1 MKTRVTIYDIAK
13 TAGVSP
19 ATVSRMIHQPNIVTE
34 KTRNKIL
41 DAFAVHQISPEDLST
56 RSKNSQIP
64 GKRNALSSPTILVCL
79 PTWANPFYNDI
90 LEGITDYLRQ
100 EHCHMIVTQEIPQRS
115 TMFSFFNYCASLQIA
130 GIIIMYPLSED
141 ILRQLHSAYPVVP
154 CSEYNP
160 FYTKIPYVSIDDYA
174 VSKAAIAHL
183 IGAGC
188 KKIAFFSS
196 SYDYRYVQNR
206 YRAYKEMLVGNGMAV
221 RPEYVIQVSDF
232 SYQRILTAAHHFFR
246 LAEPP
251 DAIFSTSD
259 KHAHAAIK
267 AGLSM
272 GFSIPEDI
280 KVFGFDNTMYA
291 TLSTP
296 TISTV
301 EQPRR
306 ELGIQSSRLLLE
318 LIRNPSAQI
327 TPLLLPTKLVIREST

>member
-1 MKTRVTIYDIAK
+1 MKSRVTIYDIAE

-19 ATVSRMIHQPNIVTE
+19 ATVSRMIHQPDIVTE

-41 DAFAVHQISPEDLST
+41 DAFTFHQIHPEDLST
-56 RSKNSQIP
+56 RSKGSRIP
-64 GKRNALSSPTILVCL
+64 VKKSTLQSPTILVCL
-79 PTWANPFYNDI
+79 PSWDNPFYDDI
-90 LEGITDYLRQ
+90 LEGITDYLAQ
-100 EHCHMIVTQEIPQRS
+100 EHCHMIVTQEIPRRS
-115 TMFSFFNYCASLQIA
+115 TMFSFFHYCGSLQIA
-130 GIIIMYPLSED
+130 GIIMMYPLSED
-141 ILRQLHSAYPVVP
+141 ILRQLHSSYPVVQ

-160 FYTKIPYVSIDDYA
+160 FYTKAPYVSIDDYA
-174 VSKAAIAHL
+174 ISKSAIAHL
-183 IGAGC
+183 IGAGS

-206 YRAYKEMLVGNGMAV
+206 YRAYKEILAGNDMAV

-232 SYQRILTAAHHFFR
+232 SYPRILTAAQHFFR

-251 DAIFSTSD
+251 DAIFATSD

-267 AGLSM
+267 AGISM
-272 GFSIPEDI
+272 GFSIPEDV

-296 TISTV
+296 TISTI

-306 ELGIQSSRLLLE
+306 ELGIQSARMVLTM
-318 LIRNPSAQI
+318 IRNPSEQPE
-327 TPLLLPTKLVIREST
+327 PLLLPTKLVIQESA